1 MSVEWF
7 ASCKEPP
14 RNNCTVLFCD
24 PKLSAGDALRLGM
37 QGASRINAPDARNG
51 RDYICFGAALNTAG
65 PGWWIPQR

>member
-14 RNNCTVLFCD
+14 HNNGIVLFCD
-24 PKLSAGDALRLGM
+24 PKLSAGALRLGM
-37 QGASRINAPDARNG
+37 QGELRINAPDARNG
-51 RDYICFGAALNTAG
+51 RDYSCFGAALNTAG